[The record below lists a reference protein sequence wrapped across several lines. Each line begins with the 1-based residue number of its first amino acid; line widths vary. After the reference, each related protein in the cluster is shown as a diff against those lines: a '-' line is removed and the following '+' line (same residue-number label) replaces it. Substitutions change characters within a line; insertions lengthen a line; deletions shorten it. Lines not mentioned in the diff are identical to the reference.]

1 MHDRDMCN
9 MKHPIKSK
17 VFLKSL
23 KEKGATIR
31 RSSNNHH
38 VVSLNNNVVT
48 LSIRKEYPHS
58 IVKHTM
64 DTLL

>member
-1 MHDRDMCN
+1 

-17 VFLKSL
+17 DFLKLL
-23 KEKGATIR
+23 KKKGATIR

-48 LSIRKEYPHS
+48 LGIRKEYPHS

-64 DTLL
+64 ETLL

>member
-1 MHDRDMCN
+1 MHDRDMWG
-9 MKHPIKSK
+9 MKHLIKSK
-17 VFLKSL
+17 DFLKSL
-23 KEKGATIR
+23 KKKGATIR

-38 VVSLNNNVVT
+38 VVSLNNKIVT

-64 DTLL
+64 ETLL